1 MDEIKV
7 ARMVEMM
14 VALWAGEMVALMV
27 EMMVALWAGEMVA
40 QKVVSRADLKV
51 EKMAVCMVALT
62 DESSVVC

>member
-7 ARMVEMM
+7 AR
-14 VALWAGEMVALMV
+14 MV